1 MKNNF
6 SKIIRTIISIRSLF
20 IGIILSLIVIII
32 TIFGPIIYNVDPI
45 NLDSKN
51 ILLPPFTSI
60 SHILGTD
67 HLGRDI
73 FSRLIHGG
81 KITLFIAWSSAL
93 GGAIVGTVFGIMSGY
108 YGKFVD
114 NVIMRLIESIMT
126 FPFII
131 IALLLASLFVPGVTT
146 LIIVFIIVGAPVFAK
161 VIRGVA
167 ISIKNEEYILAA
179 RSLGSNDFRIMFFH
193 FLPNIFP
200 QILIITT
207 LQISRIIFAEAGL
220 SFIGVGVQPPY
231 PSWGSM
237 LADGRTYMAVS
248 WWLPFLPGLAL
259 VVTILGANFLGDG
272 LQELLDPKRKSK
284 IIN

>member
-1 MKNNF
+1 MHFLYSSGVKTPSNC
-6 SKIIRTIISIRSLF
+6 KR
-20 IGIILSLIVIII
+20 V
-32 TIFGPIIYNVDPI
+32 
-45 NLDSKN
+45 
-51 ILLPPFTSI
+51 
-60 SHILGTD
+60 
-67 HLGRDI
+67 I
-73 FSRLIHGG
+73 FSRLLHGG
-81 KITLFIAWSSAL
+81 KIPLFIAWSSAL

-114 NVIMRLIESIMT
+114 NIIMRLIESIMT

-146 LIIVFIIVGAPVFAK
+146 LIIVFIIVGAPIFAK

-207 LQISRIIFAEAGL
+207 LQISRIIFAEAGFL
-220 SFIGVGVQPPY
+220 SKYLFLVFIR
-231 PSWGSM
+231 S
-237 LADGRTYMAVS
+237 D
-248 WWLPFLPGLAL
+248 
-259 VVTILGANFLGDG
+259 NFL
-272 LQELLDPKRKSK
+272 S
-284 IIN
+284 IFI

>member
-1 MKNNF
+1 MF
-6 SKIIRTIISIRSLF
+6 KIIRTIMSIRSLF

-32 TIFGPIIYNVDPI
+32 IIFGPIIYNVDPI

-51 ILLPPFTSI
+51 ILIPPFTSI
-60 SHILGTD
+60 DHIFGTD

-73 FSRLIHGG
+73 FARLIHGG
-81 KITLFIAWSSAL
+81 KVTLFIAWSSAL
-93 GGAIVGTVFGIMSGY
+93 GGALVGPIFGIVSGF

-114 NVIMRLIESIMT
+114 NIIMRLIESIMT

-146 LIIVFIIVGAPVFAK
+146 LIIVFIIVGSPVFAK

-167 ISIKNEEYILAA
+167 IAIKNEEYILAA

-193 FLPNIFP
+193 LLPNIFP

-237 LADGRTYMAVS
+237 LADGRTYMAIS

-259 VVTILGANFLGDG
+259 VLTILGANFLGDG

-284 IIN
+284 IIIN